1 MFGMGNRIDTVLGQ
15 GAEFRGN
22 ISVEGG
28 IVVDGKVEGNI
39 NATERITVGAHGSVR
54 GNLHA
59 PEIVVGGRVQGQV
72 TATGRAELL
81 ATAQLDG
88 DLRTPKLVMME
99 GALLD
104 GKVGVEVPVAPAESS
119 DYKFARK

>member
-1 MFGMGNRIDTVLGQ
+1 MFGMGSRIDTVLGQ

-22 ISVEGG
+22 ISVDGG
-28 IVVDGKVEGNI
+28 IIVDGKVEGNI
-39 NATERITVGAHGSVR
+39 SATERITVGAHGSVR

-59 PEIVVGGRVQGQV
+59 PEVVVGGKVQGQV
-72 TATGRAELL
+72 TASGRAELL

-88 DLRTPKLVMME
+88 DVRAPKLVMVE
-99 GALLD
+99 GALLT
-104 GKVGVEVPVAPAESS
+104 GKVGVEAPPAAAESA

>member
-1 MFGMGNRIDTVLGQ
+1 MFGMGSQVDTVLGQ
-15 GAEFRGN
+15 GSEFRGN

-54 GNLHA
+54 GNLNA
-59 PEIVVGGRVQGQV
+59 PEIVLGGRVQGQV
-72 TATGRAELL
+72 TAAGRAELL

-88 DLRTPKLVMME
+88 DIRTPKLVMTE
-99 GALLD
+99 GALLS
-104 GKVGVEVPVAPAESS
+104 GKVGMDAAPAAAEAT

>member
-1 MFGMGNRIDTVLGQ
+1 MFGLGSRIDTVLGQ

-28 IVVDGKVEGNI
+28 IVVDGKVEGNVS
-39 NATERITVGAHGSVR
+39 ATERITVGAHGSVK

-59 PEIVVGGRVQGQV
+59 PEIVVGGKVQGQV
-72 TATGRAELL
+72 TATSRAEML
-81 ATAQLDG
+81 ATAQVDG
-88 DLRTPKLVMME
+88 DVRTPRLVMTE
-99 GALLD
+99 GALLS
-104 GKVGVEVPVAPAESS
+104 GKVGTEAAPAAAEAA

>member
-1 MFGMGNRIDTVLGQ
+1 MFGMGSRIDTVLGQ

-22 ISVEGG
+22 ISVDGG

-54 GNLHA
+54 GNLYA
-59 PEIVVGGRVQGQV
+59 PEVVLGGKVQGQV
-72 TATGRAELL
+72 TASGRAELL
-81 ATAQLDG
+81 ATAQLEG
-88 DLRTPKLVMME
+88 DVRSPKLVITE
-99 GALLD
+99 GALLS
-104 GKVGVEVPVAPAESS
+104 GKVGMEAAPAVAEAA